1 MYINVKIE
9 PLEPGT
15 ETTDTQALPSFLNN
29 NLPDFPTLNQS
40 EDAPAECDLECP
52 TPPAK
57 KIKKSAIEQL
67 LGDVH
72 IVSATPGKTIA
83 QRVKSELEN
92 FKKQSSI
99 PLNANPL
106 LWWKTNESHPSL
118 LARLAKNLLG
128 IHQPV
133 CQVKD
138 QSCYD
143 LNMENGA
150 ILNTKPTT
158 KSELE
163 TNDSDNFFGVNLRI
177 LWCFLVFVILPVAF
191 AVSFILYKKHCD
203 HSQVL
208 DATIKNDHKTTT
220 DVLSEKINSF
230 FGRGKYYDRDI
241 NVL

>member
-1 MYINVKIE
+1 MICIVHV
-9 PLEPGT
+9 
-15 ETTDTQALPSFLNN
+15 
-29 NLPDFPTLNQS
+29 
-40 EDAPAECDLECP
+40 DAPADCDLECP

-83 QRVKSELEN
+83 QRVKSKLEN

-133 CQVKD
+133 CQVKGI
-138 QSCYD
+138 QHSHIVTATRSA
-143 LNMENGA
+143 LSAKHVERL
-150 ILNTKPTT
+150 IFLK
-158 KSELE
+158 K
-163 TNDSDNFFGVNLRI
+163 NL
-177 LWCFLVFVILPVAF
+177 
-191 AVSFILYKKHCD
+191 
-203 HSQVL
+203 
-208 DATIKNDHKTTT
+208 
-220 DVLSEKINSF
+220 
-230 FGRGKYYDRDI
+230 
-241 NVL
+241 